1 MKGMGKDLFP
11 FPSVASGST
20 VGVSYSQSRGTG
32 RWLWVIRGPPGPRG
46 SPHAVPGLPGLLSI
60 LLISLTDAC
69 VPLVWRLP
77 IWAAGPLG
85 TQVPSTS
92 ALPTTAVGTLGSVL
106 HASVEWSWPFGS
118 HAEGTLGGG
127 DSSKP
132 PPAAVWLLSHS
143 QFKASP
149 TAL

>member
-1 MKGMGKDLFP
+1 MKGMGKDPFP
-11 FPSVASGST
+11 FPSVASGNT
-20 VGVSYSQSRGTG
+20 VGVSYSQSHGMG

-46 SPHAVPGLPGLLSI
+46 SPHAVPGLPSLLSI

-77 IWAAGPLG
+77 IRAAGPLG

-92 ALPTTAVGTLGSVL
+92 ALPTSAHGDLG
-106 HASVEWSWPFGS
+106 FGS
-118 HAEGTLGGG
+118 ASLSGVELALRFTRRPCLGGG
-127 DSSKP
+127 DSSTP

-143 QFKASP
+143 EFKASP